1 MNTQLLDLMK
11 KRRTI
16 YELGKDVKISQ
27 ADLYEYIKEVV
38 RYTPSAFNSQPVRAV
53 VLFNEQ
59 HDQLWDLTGE
69 ILKEKLEP
77 DAFLRTKAKMETF
90 KQSFGSIL
98 FFTDMDV
105 VKAYA
110 DNPKIAT
117 YQYDEYNWSEQAQG
131 NAQFAV
137 WTGLEENGLEVN
149 IQHYN
154 PLISAAVKAEFKL
167 PSSWQL
173 RAEMNFGSIEG
184 NAKDKDF
191 IDDETRFKL
200 FQ

>member
-16 YELGKDVKISQ
+16 YTLGKNVAIPQ
-27 ADLYEYIKEVV
+27 TELYEYIKAVV
-38 RYTPSAFNSQPVRAV
+38 RYTPSAFNGQPVRAV

-59 HDQLWDLTGE
+59 HDQLWDLTSDA
-69 ILKEKLEP
+69 LQDNLAP

-90 KQSFGSIL
+90 KKAFGSIL

-110 DNPKIAT
+110 DNPKLAT

-131 NAQFAV
+131 NAQFAI
-137 WTGLEENGLEVN
+137 WTGLEENGLGVN

-154 PLISAAVKAEFKL
+154 PLINAGVKAVFKV

-184 NAKDKDF
+184 GPKDKEF
-191 IDDETRFKL
+191 IDDEARFKL

>member
-11 KRRTI
+11 HRRTI
-16 YELGKDVKISQ
+16 YDLGKNVTIPQ
-27 ADLYEYIKEVV
+27 ADLYEYIKAIVK
-38 RYTPSAFNSQPVRAV
+38 YTPTAFNSQPVRVV

-69 ILKEKLEP
+69 ILQDQVDA
-77 DAFLRTKAKMETF
+77 DAFIRTKAKMSTF
-90 KQSFGSIL
+90 KKSFGSIL

-117 YQYDEYNWSEQAQG
+117 YQYDQYNWSEQAQG

-137 WTGLEENGLEVN
+137 WTGLEENGLGVN

-154 PLISAAVKAEFKL
+154 PLISAPVKAKYKL

-173 RAEMNFGSIEG
+173 RAEMNFGSVEG
-184 NAKDKDF
+184 TAKDKEF
-191 IDDETRFKL
+191 IEDEKRFKM
-200 FQ
+200 FK